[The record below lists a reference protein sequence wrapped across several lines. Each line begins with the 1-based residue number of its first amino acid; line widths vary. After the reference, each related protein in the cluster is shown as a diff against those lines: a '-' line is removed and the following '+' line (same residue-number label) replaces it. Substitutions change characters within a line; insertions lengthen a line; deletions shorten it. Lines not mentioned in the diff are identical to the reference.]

1 MSSEGA
7 HPAGAE
13 RRGPPRELSAG
24 GVVVHDGCVLVIVP
38 TRRAADGSL
47 VLALPK
53 GHLDGDETAEQAAA
67 REVREETGVQ
77 GRLVEELGEVRYWY
91 ARGGRRI
98 AKRVRFFLF
107 DYLGGDI
114 ADHDDEVIEARWLA
128 LEHAREQLTYPG
140 ERRMVELAIARS
152 DR

>member
-1 MSSEGA
+1 MSSERPARGA
-7 HPAGAE
+7 RH
-13 RRGPPRELSAG
+13 GPPRERSAG
-24 GVVVHDGCVLVIVP
+24 GVVVHEGRVLAIVP

-53 GHLDGDETAEQAAA
+53 GHLDGEETAEQAAS

-77 GRLVEELGEVRYWY
+77 ARLIEELGEVRYWY
-91 ARGGRRI
+91 ARNGKRI
-98 AKRVRFFLF
+98 AKCVHFFLF
-107 DYLGGDI
+107 EYVSGNV
-114 ADHDDEVIEARWLA
+114 ADHDDEVIEARWLELERA
-128 LEHAREQLTYPG
+128 LVELTYPG